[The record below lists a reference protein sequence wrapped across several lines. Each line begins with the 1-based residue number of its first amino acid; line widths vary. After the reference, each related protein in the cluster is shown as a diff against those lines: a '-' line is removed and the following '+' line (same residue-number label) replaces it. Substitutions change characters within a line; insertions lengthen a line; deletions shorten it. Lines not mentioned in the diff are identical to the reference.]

1 MVNDLIVFLS
11 NYLNTANKLV
21 SNKPCN
27 VMCIKGCV
35 MVHRGMHGSNYHLL
49 SSCNRKRQKFSL
61 PTLYQTISNK
71 PLFWRFLFFIRL
83 SHRLETIITRTHIE
97 HMYFIQ
103 DIMIIRYKYIIRYNV
118 NNYQKINF
126 FYFEITTC
134 SGYM

>member
-97 HMYFIQ
+97 HMYFIHVYQ
-103 DIMIIRYKYIIRYNV
+103 LKNKNV
-118 NNYQKINF
+118 PWCILFHFLQALGWKQL
-126 FYFEITTC
+126 
-134 SGYM
+134 